1 MTLVSRVLCL
11 RSGRS
16 GLKFKVQGAKGQYGE
31 TNMASIKFILKV
43 FTFASS
49 NGQETNFSR
58 RVRQGGTLTLCFFSI
73 PIQVLDKNPPL
84 SSAWPEKER
93 HQRGGSKHASRGPCD
108 LNGITRFQI
117 LAGQK
122 YSWGHWGSTTDWF
135 WFLFFWRLRVPGA
148 VEAIQMQLWR
158 LSWMATTWA
167 LDLWFSHWRWN
178 SARQVKETIDYDW
191 V

>member
-84 SSAWPEKER
+84 SVL
-93 HQRGGSKHASRGPCD
+93 D
-108 LNGITRFQI
+108 LKKNGISEEGANM
-117 LAGQK
+117 LA
-122 YSWGHWGSTTDWF
+122 
-135 WFLFFWRLRVPGA
+135 
-148 VEAIQMQLWR
+148 EAR
-158 LSWMATTWA
+158 AT
-167 LDLWFSHWRWN
+167 
-178 SARQVKETIDYDW
+178 
-191 V
+191 